1 MIYKFCKHSYLRCC
15 LSFLSIFLQRPIE
28 KIRQKR
34 KRQKAL
40 KRIRIKANYQNES
53 SSNHKLVHDHDAV
66 NNEQQNLKIDI
77 KEVDIMLLAN
87 LKQKA
92 IKWRKAAEAYE
103 QEETSGCVEDIVDS
117 EILKDNKT
125 KPMPS
130 KEESDNAYFQLMKQS
145 NQQSQLHDDSS
156 PSLLLP
162 AYVPPLQEITIQVKG
177 KDIVENLTA
186 KQYITSLIKERDEAI
201 MSAQMC
207 RNKVDELRTAYR
219 RIY

>member
-1 MIYKFCKHSYLRCC
+1 M
-15 LSFLSIFLQRPIE
+15 
-28 KIRQKR
+28 
-34 KRQKAL
+34 
-40 KRIRIKANYQNES
+40 
-53 SSNHKLVHDHDAV
+53 
-66 NNEQQNLKIDI
+66 

-130 KEESDNAYFQLMKQS
+130 KEEFDNAYFQLMKQC

-162 AYVPPLQEITIQVKG
+162 AYVLPLQEITIQVKG
-177 KDIVENLTA
+177 KDVVENLTA

-207 RNKVDELRTAYR
+207 RNKVDELRTANR
-219 RIY
+219 RIYCNMHDRIDTI